1 MIGKIHKNVDLNKF
15 ILIFGQNFYLY
26 TRDGTKYVWE
36 KLCNVLKLI
45 YLTKTRKRTAKE
57 RDKAYKLDKLFQ
69 GDGYPGLN

>member
-36 KLCNVLKLI
+36 KLCNVLKLT
-45 YLTKTRKRTAKE
+45 YLTKTSKRTVKK
-57 RDKAYKLDKLFQ
+57 RDKLHKLDKLFQ